1 MNIVV
6 CIKPVP
12 DVSIVSLDYH
22 LESQLD
28 EDDVVYIVNP
38 CDMVAVEEAVRIKDR
53 ELASHVILL
62 SMGPPSTERL
72 LRRCLAIGADKAML
86 LWDTDFQNADSYT
99 TGVIIAESI
108 RSLQYDLVLCGN
120 KADDTAAGQVG
131 YVIAN
136 RLDIPVVSR
145 VTDIQVTRDDNKL
158 RVERKLERGNRER
171 IEVEFPSLLAVEES
185 LNEPRYA
192 SLPSLLTALRKDI
205 KQYAL
210 KELEISAEE
219 MGLKKPKTKVIAMSV
234 PRPRPKK
241 LFTPDSSLSAAERMR
256 LIMSGGVTEKKE
268 ELFEGNPEE
277 VSSKFVQFLDQ
288 INIKEGL
295 KDERV

>member
-6 CIKPVP
+6 CVKPVP
-12 DVSIVSLDYH
+12 DVSIVSLDPH
-22 LESQLD
+22 LESHLD

-38 CDMVAVEEAVRIKDR
+38 CDMVAVEEAVRIKERDP
-53 ELASHVILL
+53 ASQVILL
-62 SMGPPSTERL
+62 SVGSPSTERL
-72 LRRCLAIGADKAML
+72 LCRCLAIGADEAIL
-86 LWDTDFQNADSYT
+86 LWDTDFHEADSYA
-99 TGVIIAESI
+99 TGVVLAEAI
-108 RSLQYDLVLCGN
+108 RSLHYDLVLCGN

-131 YVIAN
+131 YVIAH

-145 VTDIQVTRDDNKL
+145 VTDIQVSRDDNKL

-171 IEVEFPSLLAVEES
+171 IEVEIPLLLAVEES

-219 MGLKKPKTKVIAMSV
+219 MGLKKPKTKVIAMSA

-256 LIMSGGVTEKKE
+256 LIMSGGVTEREE
-268 ELFEGNPEE
+268 ELFEGSPKDL
-277 VSSKFVQFLDQ
+277 SLKFVTFL
-288 INIKEGL
+288 K
-295 KDERV
+295 RVAIL

>member
-6 CIKPVP
+6 CVKPVS
-12 DVSIVSLDYH
+12 DVSIVSLDPH

-120 KADDTAAGQVG
+120 KANDTAAGQVG
-131 YVIAN
+131 YVIAH